1 MQKVQSHIPS
11 NMNPEWQI
19 VKQETSLP
27 LTSSAFCATCSAK
40 TQDVQSDYF
49 ACISVGVK
57 KKCWIPLVRGAC
69 VAFLQ
74 SRFSFFCCFSVL
86 WHLIFACLPV
96 KSDKSGR
103 SSSPHKDNSN
113 IDNCNTNV
121 RFPPP
126 PTSHYVRLC
135 WNVKMGCSVVFFVV
149 VFFTVDNILHLQNQ
163 CAITP
168 CDPYGVRNGLYG
180 ATKIITQDAGVC
192 VWPAVHLFKKKKKVF

>member
-126 PTSHYVRLC
+126 RLATMSDCVEMWRWVVRLFFLLLFFLLWITFYIC
-135 WNVKMGCSVVFFVV
+135 KTSV
-149 VFFTVDNILHLQNQ
+149 Q
-163 CAITP
+163 
-168 CDPYGVRNGLYG
+168 
-180 ATKIITQDAGVC
+180 
-192 VWPAVHLFKKKKKVF
+192 